1 MSLFS
6 REEYWLV
13 RSSYPTDELGTLSES
28 IALGED
34 LEDGDADRVREAMIE
49 LDYFRKLHGVE

>member
-6 REEYWLV
+6 REEYWKA
-13 RSSYPTDELGTLSES
+13 RSSYPTDELGKLSES

-34 LEDGDADRVREAMIE
+34 LEDCDADRVREAMIE

>member
-6 REEYWLV
+6 REEYWIV
-13 RSSYPTDELGTLSES
+13 RSRYPTDELGSLSES

-34 LEDGDADRVREAMIE
+34 LDDGDADRVREAMIE